1 MALGLSVR
9 HFWHKYLL
17 PALGF
22 HSFLQILS
30 KLPRI
35 REWATSFSCFLTPAS
50 SVPSLGSQQRRC
62 QSSSRE
68 SPALFILH
76 PESC

>member
-9 HFWHKYLL
+9 HFRHKYLL

-22 HSFLQILS
+22 HGFLQILS

-50 SVPSLGSQQRRC
+50 SVPSLGSAKEMPVFFKRK
-62 QSSSRE
+62 SRPVY
-68 SPALFILH
+68 SA
-76 PESC
+76 S

>member
-9 HFWHKYLL
+9 HFRHKYLL

-50 SVPSLGSQQRRC
+50 SVPSLAKEMPVFFKRK
-62 QSSSRE
+62 SRPVY
-68 SPALFILH
+68 SA
-76 PESC
+76 S